1 VVGSYLACSAFA
13 FANVRQSTH
22 PVLIVVGL
30 APFILAFVYTTR
42 IAQRFAVLVPVKD
55 SDVVEFPI
63 ETFQEQLALDALEN
77 SADPE
82 PGEKAA
88 WKCRACGETIPGTFD
103 ECWKCSS
110 DEPTVA

>member
-1 VVGSYLACSAFA
+1 
-13 FANVRQSTH
+13 
-22 PVLIVVGL
+22 LIVLGL

-42 IAQRFAVLVPVKD
+42 IAQRFARLVPVKD
-55 SDVVEFPI
+55 SDAVEFPI

-77 SADPE
+77 TAEPE
-82 PGEKAA
+82 RREKAP
-88 WKCRACGETIPGTFD
+88 WKCPACGELNPGSFD